1 MTRRTFARAGIA
13 LGGLGAAAVAGLRHP
28 VFGGTPTGA
37 RLARMQASP
46 QWADGRFR
54 NAEPSAVGASLGAAW
69 DWLAGGSDHR
79 TPEAPVPTVARSAAD
94 YDGASPFRLTWLG
107 HGTTL
112 VELDGAR
119 LLIDPV
125 FSRHASPGPLFGVA
139 RFFEPPLP
147 LAEVPALDA
156 VLLTHDHYDHL
167 DRAAVQALAA
177 PAGGRPAVPRWLVPL
192 GVGAHLERW
201 GVPAARITELDWW
214 DETAIGSVRIVATP
228 ARHFS
233 GRSLTDR
240 DRTLW
245 CGWALLSD
253 AGRLWASGDGG
264 YTSAFAEIGAR
275 LGPFDASL
283 MEIGAYNLNWADI
296 HMGPEQ
302 AVRGVQDADGGLL
315 LPVHW
320 GTFDLALHG
329 WTEPAERV
337 IVAAEAAGVPLAVPQ
352 PGAFVEPLAEG
363 GFAAADVGR
372 WWPALPWETAE
383 EAPVVSG

>member
-13 LGGLGAAAVAGLRHP
+13 LGGLGAAAFAGLRHP

-46 QWADGRFR
+46 QWRAGRFR
-54 NAEPSAVGASLGAAW
+54 NAEPTGVGASVQAAW
-69 DWLAGGSDHR
+69 DWLAGGSPHR
-79 TPEAPVPTVARSAAD
+79 TPSEPVPTVARTTAD
-94 YDGASPFRLTWLG
+94 YDGASPFRLTWIG

-112 VELDGAR
+112 VELAGAR

-139 RFFEPPLP
+139 RFFEPPVALRD
-147 LAEVPALDA
+147 LPALDA

-167 DRAAVQALAA
+167 DRAAVQALASS
-177 PAGGRPAVPRWLVPL
+177 VPRWLVPL

-201 GVPAARITELDWW
+201 GVPADRIDELDWW
-214 DETAIGSVRIVATP
+214 DEAAVGAVRVVATP

-233 GRSLTDR
+233 GRSLGDR

-245 CGWALLSD
+245 CGWAMLSE

-264 YTSAFAEIGAR
+264 ATAGFAEIGRR

-283 MEIGAYNLNWADI
+283 VEAGAYNRSWADI
-296 HMGPEQ
+296 HMGPEGAVQ
-302 AVRGVQDADGGLL
+302 AVRDAGGGVLV
-315 LPVHW
+315 PVHW

-337 IVAAEAAGVPLAVPQ
+337 IVAAEAAGVPLAVPR
-352 PGAFVEPLAEG
+352 PGAFVEPLG
-363 GFAAADVGR
+363 GEAFAAADVER
-372 WWPALPWETAE
+372 WWPDLPWETAD
-383 EAPVVSG
+383 EAPVVSAAT